1 MQNCIF
7 CRIIAGELPS
17 KRVYED
23 DSVIAFHDIHPQ
35 APVHVLIVPKEHV
48 AALSDLEGDHH
59 DMAGRL
65 LLTVPKV
72 AAAVGDELADGYRVV
87 INNGP
92 AGGQTVPHL
101 HLHIL
106 GGRHFNERMV
116 PPA

>member
-7 CRIIAGELPS
+7 CRIVAGELPS

-23 DSVIAFHDIHPQ
+23 EAVIAFHDIHPQ
-35 APVHVLIVPKEHV
+35 APVHVLVVPKEHV
-48 AALSDLEGDHH
+48 AALSDLEHDHH

-65 LLTVPKV
+65 LLAVPRV
-72 AAAVGDELADGYRVV
+72 AAEIGEELAEGFRVIV
-87 INNGP
+87 NNGP

-116 PPA
+116 PQG